1 MLTVVCI
8 PDLYPDP
15 LLPILI
21 AETIPVLPI
30 IAVPPAATS
39 DWYPNPSLD
48 PTDTIIPPKGKLDPF
63 GSEVNDV
70 AVPVNETEE
79 IPEFSKIVYSLVLP
93 FPWKISLT
101 KRIVSV
107 CIPVTFC
114 PSDLRVNVL
123 SIPLNWFDILSNT

>member
-48 PTDTIIPPKGKLDPF
+48 PQNIYRHHHQ
-63 GSEVNDV
+63 
-70 AVPVNETEE
+70 VPINLFYTY
-79 IPEFSKIVYSLVLP
+79 P
-93 FPWKISLT
+93 
-101 KRIVSV
+101 
-107 CIPVTFC
+107 CIF
-114 PSDLRVNVL
+114 
-123 SIPLNWFDILSNT
+123 